1 MNLTVY
7 LVVTSGFSSF
17 DYGGGKSLTILDG
30 SRILES
36 IVMKWGTGALWHRS
50 LWKNFC

>member
-7 LVVTSGFSSF
+7 LLVTSSYFSF

-30 SRILES
+30 SRIVES
-36 IVMKWGTGALWHRS
+36 NVMKWGTGAIWHRL
-50 LWKNFC
+50 LWKHLC